1 MASSR
6 LWLGE
11 YDRSGSCVRKR
22 ASAHI
27 FHLLRFIF
35 YRFYRFFSL
44 YQILFHSHIYSDVR
58 IKEGDDDNEPGLPGL
73 PNLHADQKEDVSAKE
88 PEPLTAGPLREL
100 DSRSALHKA
109 VCAGSVDEVSK
120 ELEGLQATE
129 ALKKVNHQD
138 DAGYFPL
145 HSAAAICLPE
155 VDSFGFHEASEIVRM
170 LLTAGAN
177 VAACDGDS
185 NTALHWAARVGND
198 ELTQSLLM
206 NRCPVGKS
214 LSFIMLA
221 YNTIDWTLSLSFPI
235 DHILI
240 ENTRFLFLIMQT
252 YQIKRAKLLCIGH
265 CALGLRA

>member
-6 LWLGE
+6 LWLGK
-11 YDRSGSCVRKR
+11 YDRSGVALRKR
-22 ASAHI
+22 ASTHI
-27 FHLLRFIF
+27 FHLFRFIF
-35 YRFYRFFSL
+35 YRFYRFYSL
-44 YQILFHSHIYSDVR
+44 YQILFLSRIYSDVR

-73 PNLHADQKEDVSAKE
+73 PNLHADQKEELSAKE
-88 PEPLTAGPLREL
+88 PEPLTADPLREL

-109 VCAGSVDEVSK
+109 VCAGSVDEVSR

-129 ALKKVNHQD
+129 ALKKVNQQD

-185 NTALHWAARVGND
+185 NTAHWAARVGND
-198 ELTQSLLM
+198 ELTQSLLV

-214 LSFIMLA
+214 LS
-221 YNTIDWTLSLSFPI
+221 SLS
-235 DHILI
+235 ILPCDTI
-240 ENTRFLFLIMQT
+240 VL
-252 YQIKRAKLLCIGH
+252 
-265 CALGLRA
+265 

>member
-1 MASSR
+1 MGWPAPGFGWVSDGVASPKARHCSN
-6 LWLGE
+6 LSSVSFNFLFSH
-11 YDRSGSCVRKR
+11 YIPHPPLFTK
-22 ASAHI
+22 
-27 FHLLRFIF
+27 L
-35 YRFYRFFSL
+35 YR
-44 YQILFHSHIYSDVR
+44 DVR

-73 PNLHADQKEDVSAKE
+73 PNLHADQKEEVSAKE
-88 PEPLTAGPLREL
+88 PEPLTADPLREL

-109 VCAGSVDEVSK
+109 VCAGSVDEVSR

-129 ALKKVNHQD
+129 ALKKVNQQD

-170 LLTAGAN
+170 LLSAGAN

-206 NRCPVGKS
+206 NRCPVGKMS
-214 LSFIMLA
+214 LFCIISC
-221 YNTIDWTLSLSFPI
+221 NN
-235 DHILI
+235 I
-240 ENTRFLFLIMQT
+240 EL
-252 YQIKRAKLLCIGH
+252 
-265 CALGLRA
+265 

>member
-1 MASSR
+1 MCR
-6 LWLGE
+6 
-11 YDRSGSCVRKR
+11 
-22 ASAHI
+22 
-27 FHLLRFIF
+27 
-35 YRFYRFFSL
+35 
-44 YQILFHSHIYSDVR
+44 DVR

-73 PNLHADQKEDVSAKE
+73 PNLHADQKEEASAKE
-88 PEPLTAGPLREL
+88 SEPLTADPLREL

-109 VCAGSVDEVSK
+109 VCVGSVDEVSR
-120 ELEGLQATE
+120 ELQELPAAE
-129 ALKKVNHQD
+129 AIKKVNTQD

-214 LSFIMLA
+214 V
-221 YNTIDWTLSLSFPI
+221 
-235 DHILI
+235 
-240 ENTRFLFLIMQT
+240 LFLQ
-252 YQIKRAKLLCIGH
+252 KH
-265 CALGLRA
+265 